1 MRSNTYSRRNA
12 GNGPGAKLA
21 TTTMVEARGSE
32 IGHFVSEISI
42 VLFVV
47 FGSRSQKSY
56 IGISMGLH

>member
-1 MRSNTYSRRNA
+1 MRSNTCSRRNA

-32 IGHFVSEISI
+32 IGHFVSEILI

-47 FGSRSQKSY
+47 LAADLEKKLRRN
-56 IGISMGLH
+56 